1 MLINISKQKE
11 MKMESSS
18 ESTTTKYQQVTVEVP
33 EDRIA
38 EFHAFFA
45 RFLAGPVGRGRRGR
59 GRHPHRGV
67 HGRGCARRHGRAE
80 RGETTGQ
87 AAEVTEV

>member
-1 MLINISKQKE
+1 MLLVQVNKGDE
-11 MKMESSS
+11 MDSNS

-45 RFLAGPVGRGRRGR
+45 RFLAGPAGRGRRGR
-59 GRHPHRGV
+59 GRRYHHGFRGLGCTR
-67 HGRGCARRHGRAE
+67 GRGAAE
-80 RGETTGQ
+80 RGEAAGQ
-87 AAEVTEV
+87 TAEITEV